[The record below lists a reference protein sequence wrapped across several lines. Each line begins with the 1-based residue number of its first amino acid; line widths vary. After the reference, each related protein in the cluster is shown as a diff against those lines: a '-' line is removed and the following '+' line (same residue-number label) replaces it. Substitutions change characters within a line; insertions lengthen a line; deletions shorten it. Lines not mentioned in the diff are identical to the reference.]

1 MKRGF
6 PDDDGAE
13 EKFNKDISAEIDR
26 LLSEL
31 PPSKKN

>member
-6 PDDDGAE
+6 PDEDGAE
-13 EKFNKDISAEIDR
+13 AKFTKDISAEIDR

-31 PPSKKN
+31 PAPKKN